1 MPKQKKHK
9 MPPSHKPIL
18 ARVPAQALSRAIG
31 MGLEGARYHFQ
42 ELQARLTAEGM
53 RTLWNEKSVTEERRR
68 QLQSDVNQFHWH
80 LRAFF

>member
-1 MPKQKKHK
+1 
-9 MPPSHKPIL
+9 
-18 ARVPAQALSRAIG
+18 

-80 LRAFF
+80 LRAFLGACGGIRHALDRRQ